1 MPMFV
6 MPHIS
11 VPIIAR
17 YMRFNAFPAA
27 PTNGVIAACT
37 SEATKFL
44 TYYSVGTTQ
53 KPASHCNDVEAAPC
67 LVALVEL
74 PLLASWLHFAADTS
88 LFSLIHMMATPTIHE
103 GCTAFL
109 STGKQQSETPSV
121 QSSVDTYLG
130 DSSQGCKQT
139 NSDSRAAETPGNGS
153 YSSAPD
159 LAVIIQPM
167 YVTVSIQR
175 EQISIRIRTIK
186 ALHHAQICLLHGK
199 CQCKHNRQHHQSPTL
214 HSSARPIVI

>member
-44 TYYSVGTTQ
+44 TYYSVGTTR
-53 KPASHCNDVEAAPC
+53 KPASHCNDVEAMPC

-74 PLLASWLHFAADTS
+74 PLLASWLHFAGDTS

-103 GCTAFL
+103 GCTAIL
-109 STGKQQSETPSV
+109 STGKQQSDTPSV
-121 QSSVDTYLG
+121 QSHTWV
-130 DSSQGCKQT
+130 
-139 NSDSRAAETPGNGS
+139 TPRR
-153 YSSAPD
+153 
-159 LAVIIQPM
+159 V
-167 YVTVSIQR
+167 VS
-175 EQISIRIRTIK
+175 
-186 ALHHAQICLLHGK
+186 
-199 CQCKHNRQHHQSPTL
+199 
-214 HSSARPIVI
+214 RPIVTAEQLRLLAMGPTRRQQT